1 MSPYAILGSSVGT
14 AEAAALCVRLT
25 AWHDAMV
32 AHERRLRTGRTAD
45 ACDDEC
51 PHDEARTLWT
61 EALTTLGPRASELTF
76 LRSRANG
83 VSPSPQ
89 EVVAATTVVSV
100 AADGAPHTNRKRS
113 RAAARASRD
122 LDRAL
127 AGCAGGTLSHD
138 TSESTCDG
146 DALTVLFDGRRM
158 VSYTHG
164 FAASPSQ
171 LELLVSR

>member
-32 AHERRLRTGRTAD
+32 AHERRLRTGRTTD

-61 EALTTLGPRASELTF
+61 EALATLGPRASELTF
-76 LRSRANG
+76 LQSRATD

-89 EVVAATTVVSV
+89 QLVATTTTISV
-100 AADGAPHTNRKRS
+100 AADGTSRTSRKRS
-113 RAAARASRD
+113 VQRPEPAVTSPARTQVAQ
-122 LDRAL
+122 
-127 AGCAGGTLSHD
+127 G
-138 TSESTCDG
+138 
-146 DALTVLFDGRRM
+146 
-158 VSYTHG
+158 
-164 FAASPSQ
+164 
-171 LELLVSR
+171 EL